1 MIKLFLDVEPVAQG
15 RPRIIYIGKKPSVK
29 DPEKSKQFKELCA
42 DLARV
47 YMNNGRMVKFGPKI
61 PLEAR
66 FEFIIP
72 RPIHMDKSR
81 TLPVVRPDLD
91 NYVKAIKDA
100 LNEVCYHDDSQI
112 VNLIARKRYVE
123 PGHAAGIEVDIIA
136 LQAEKESPPI
146 V

>member
-47 YMNNGRMVKFGPKI
+47 YMNNAKMVKFEQHV
-61 PLEAR
+61 PLEAML
-66 FEFIIP
+66 EFRIP
-72 RPIHMDKSR
+72 RPIRMEKGR

-91 NYVKAIKDA
+91 NYVKAVKDA
-100 LNEVCYHDDSQI
+100 LNGICYHDDSQI
-112 VNLIARKRYVE
+112 VDLIARKRYVE
-123 PGHAAGIEVDIIA
+123 PGSPAGIRVEIGRIA
-136 LQAEKESPPI
+136 VLKP
-146 V
+146 